1 MLSSALENDNLTH
14 EAVHARRGNIYMHTV
29 AQPLVQFGTFPE
41 SLVFI
46 LCVLLVRNPLKAF
59 GKGDAKHET

>member
-1 MLSSALENDNLTH
+1 
-14 EAVHARRGNIYMHTV
+14 MHTV

-59 GKGDAKHET
+59 GKGDAKHEM